1 MIDFFLKGGVV
12 MWPILLGSL
21 IGLSIIIEKM
31 ITLRIK
37 GRQNSFLLRILEKE
51 KRLDGIKEKIKSF
64 HCPVSEILKAGIENM
79 DKPIYERQLLAEKE
93 GAVQV
98 RGLAKNLN
106 ILGLIGHL
114 EPLLGLLGT
123 VTGMIRAFMTIQ
135 KAGGQVDANMLAGG
149 IWEALITTA
158 AGLIVAIPIV
168 FFHQLLESRADT
180 VAVDMQDVVVH
191 FPEVFGQLKFERTE
205 RE

>member
-21 IGLSIIIEKM
+21 IGLTIIIEKM
-31 ITLRIK
+31 ITLRMK
-37 GRQNSFLLRILEKE
+37 GKQNSFLLRILEKE
-51 KRLDGIKEKIKSF
+51 KRLDEIKEKIKSF
-64 HCPVSEILKAGIENM
+64 HCPVSEILRAGVENI

-93 GAVQV
+93 GAAQV
-98 RGLAKNLN
+98 RDLAKNLN

-168 FFHQLLESRADT
+168 FFHQFLESRVDT
-180 VAVDMQDVVVH
+180 IAVDMQDVVVQ
-191 FPEVFGQLKFERTE
+191 FPGIFGPLKFERTE
-205 RE
+205 RY

>member
-21 IGLSIIIEKM
+21 IGLTIIIEKM

-51 KRLDGIKEKIKSF
+51 KRLDGIKEKIKPF
-64 HCPVSEILKAGIENM
+64 HCPVSEILKAGIENI

-93 GAVQV
+93 GAAQV
-98 RGLAKNLN
+98 RDLAKNLN

-168 FFHQLLESRADT
+168 FFHQLLESRVDT

-191 FPEVFGQLKFERTE
+191 FPGVFGQLKFERTE